1 MGANALFSGGD
12 IEHSCGTVKP
22 ESGAFAPFRA
32 FHSAQTLTFAGRK
45 NERKRMAHPQEAN

>member
-32 FHSAQTLTFAGRK
+32 FHSAQTLTFAGSK